1 MNTNDVDRDMRLQVE
16 AERAEREGLPA
27 GRDPRVDRYRL
38 VMRALRQ
45 PLEPRL
51 PADFDSRVAE
61 LALQRDGDGFEDLL
75 VSLLLL
81 AMGIGAL
88 LFVGPSLA
96 KMAQSIVNISL
107 PQLPWHSAVMAGICI
122 GVVWA
127 VDRLLTLQGWKRTH
141 PGACVF

>member
-1 MNTNDVDRDMRLQVE
+1 MNANDQDMRLQDE

-38 VMRALRQ
+38 IVRALRL

-51 PADFDSRVAE
+51 PADFDTHVAG
-61 LALQRDGDGFEDLL
+61 LALRRDGDGIEDLL

-81 AMGIGAL
+81 AMGVGAL

-96 KMAQSIVNISL
+96 KMMQAMVSITL
-107 PQLPWHSAVMAGICI
+107 PPLPWHQAVIAAICI

-127 VDRLLTLQGWKRTH
+127 IDQGWTRTH
-141 PGACVF
+141 PGSRQF

>member
-1 MNTNDVDRDMRLQVE
+1 MNANDQDMRLQAE

-27 GRDPRVDRYRL
+27 GRDPRVNRYRL

-45 PLEPRL
+45 PLEPQL

-61 LALQRDGDGFEDLL
+61 LALHRDGDGIEDLL

-88 LFVGPSLA
+88 FFIGPSLA
-96 KMAQSIVNISL
+96 RMAQSIVSISL
-107 PQLPWHSAVMAGICI
+107 PPLPWHQVVMAAVCI

-127 VDRLLTLQGWKRTH
+127 IDRLLTLQGWKRTH
-141 PGACVF
+141 TGSCVF